1 MLGELSPA
9 APLFTAA
16 PVPVLLQTPAHPLG
30 DARRMGYI
38 TLSNQYDTISDQVAG
53 DPSAR
58 GGRIAVELWNLP
70 FAEESREP
78 AEQANSRQRNYQAAH
93 RHRGHRG

>member
-1 MLGELSPA
+1 MLGELPPA

-30 DARRMGYI
+30 DARRMRYI
-38 TLSNQYDTISDQVAG
+38 TLSNQSDTLSNGVVGGWAS
-53 DPSAR
+53 P